1 MDYFL
6 INLIINNINKVS
18 SGYIIIDMFIS
29 IIVLI
34 CSTILFNEKY
44 KNILITIINNY
55 LYQKDKIN
63 RLTFKSSDK
72 DVSSKY
78 KAIMHFINENND
90 PSVKSLIETELKKY
104 NHRKEDDEVESSVYR
119 VIQNNKFVV
128 SKNIWGRVFS
138 TEKDRTEF
146 NGKTSWIEYQNLEIS
161 SDVHTTKYLIEW
173 VDKIERDYKNF
184 IKTKLLE
191 GQSLIEVTWNTY
203 DDIIEC
209 FYTRWESNV
218 TFDNRFFT
226 GKDDIISKIKF
237 FLNNEQ
243 WYKDRGIPYTL
254 GILLWGEPGCG
265 KTGFIKALMN
275 LTGRHG
281 IDIKLSNSFNF
292 TRLREIICDEQI
304 THDIIIPQN
313 KRILLF
319 EDIDA
324 MGDIVKDRDLPKEK
338 NQTKELEDTIKE
350 IMNKKNKKNKKGFDD
365 FGPNDYSNQNNN
377 LSYFLNI
384 LDGLNECPGRIIIMT
399 TNKPEYLDA
408 ALVRPGRIDF
418 KINMSKA
425 TVYDIKNILEHYWNV
440 SIEKDIPNNWEK
452 KLSHAEIV
460 SYCRMSN
467 NIEDSFFKINKYI
480 SSEYEKIISES
491 PVPGAS
497 GTSPDKDNFVS
508 SSIDCLPSEDS
519 TQFRIINENYYSE
532 NIKLQP
538 MKEIVL

>member
-6 INLIINNINKVS
+6 INLIINNVSKIS
-18 SGYIIIDMFIS
+18 SGYIIIDMLLS
-29 IIVLI
+29 LIILI
-34 CSTILFNEKY
+34 FSTIIFNEKY
-44 KNILITIINNY
+44 KNKLFTNINNY
-55 LYQKDKIN
+55 FYQKDKTN

-72 DVSSKY
+72 EVSNKY

-104 NHRKEDDEVESSVYR
+104 NHRKDDDEVESSVYR
-119 VIQNNKFVV
+119 VIQNNKFIID
-128 SKNIWGRVFS
+128 KNIWGKVFS
-138 TEKDRTEF
+138 TEKDKTDF

-161 SDVHTTKYLIEW
+161 SEIYSTKYLIDW
-173 VDKIERDYKNF
+173 VDRIERNYKNF

-191 GQSLIEVTWNTY
+191 GQSLIEVTWNNCE
-203 DDIIEC
+203 DMIEC
-209 FYTRWESNV
+209 FYTKWESNV

-226 GKDDIISKIKF
+226 GKNDIIDKINF
-237 FLNNEQ
+237 FLKNER

-281 IDIKLSNSFNF
+281 IDIKLSNNFNF
-292 TRLREIICDEQI
+292 TKLREIICDEQI
-304 THDIIIPQN
+304 TPDIIIPQN

-324 MGDIVKDRDLPKEK
+324 MGDIVKDRDLPTEK
-338 NQTKELEDTIKE
+338 NSNKELEDTIKE
-350 IMNKKNKKNKKGFDD
+350 IMNKKMKRNKRDIDD
-365 FGPNDYSNQNNN
+365 NHHTEYSNQNNN

-418 KINMSKA
+418 KINMTKA
-425 TVYDIKNILEHYWNV
+425 TLDDIKNILEHYWNTTLD
-440 SIEKDIPNNWEK
+440 SEIPNYWER

-460 SYCRMSN
+460 SCCRMSN
-467 NIEDSFFKINKYI
+467 NIEDSLFKINKSI
-480 SSEYEKIISES
+480 SAEYEKTISVS
-491 PVPGAS
+491 PIPNLNS
-497 GTSPDKDNFVS
+497 DDNIF
-508 SSIDCLPSEDS
+508 
-519 TQFRIINENYYSE
+519 TIINENNVLE
-532 NIKLQP
+532 NIL
-538 MKEIVL
+538 I